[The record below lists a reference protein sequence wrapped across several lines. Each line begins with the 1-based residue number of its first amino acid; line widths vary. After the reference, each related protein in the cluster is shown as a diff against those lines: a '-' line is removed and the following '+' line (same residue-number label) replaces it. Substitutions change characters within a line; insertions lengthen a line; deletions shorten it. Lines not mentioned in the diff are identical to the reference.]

1 MSRSLNERIVDAT
14 RKSLEG
20 KIELHKVNL
29 EILIY
34 NQVGV
39 AEHPDVMEYVEAEL
53 GKIAEFEDKLE
64 TLNKHF

>member
-1 MSRSLNERIVDAT
+1 MSRSLNERIIDAT

-29 EILIY
+29 EIMIY

-39 AEHPDVMEYVEAEL
+39 AEHPDVMEHVEAEL

>member
-1 MSRSLNERIVDAT
+1 MSRSLNERIIDAT

-29 EILIY
+29 EIMIY

-39 AEHPDVMEYVEAEL
+39 AEHPDVMKHVEAEL